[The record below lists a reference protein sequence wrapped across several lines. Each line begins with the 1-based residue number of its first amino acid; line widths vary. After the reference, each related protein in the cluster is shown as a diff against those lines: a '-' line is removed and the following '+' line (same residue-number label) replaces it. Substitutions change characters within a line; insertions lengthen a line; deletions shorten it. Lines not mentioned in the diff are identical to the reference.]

1 MRPFL
6 TLQHPAQA
14 QRYYARGLWRQDT
27 FYGLLARHATA
38 RPAAIALVDG
48 RRRLSWADLMSWVDG
63 VGADL
68 RGRGLKGGERVCLLL
83 SNRVEAIVAFLACAR
98 EGLAC
103 NPSLH
108 RSQSWSE
115 VTNLLQ
121 RLGARALI
129 AEPGWGSAPADLDGV
144 TANVASLQV
153 VYDLARFPKAGDN
166 GGAVLGDPDRV
177 VYLAFTSG
185 TTGTPKCVMHSHN
198 TLLANARD
206 LVADWGHGPE
216 TVLLSLSPLSHHIA
230 WVGVAQWLVA
240 GCQFVCNDPP
250 AIELNAGLDRRDR
263 SDLRDGRAHPCHGR
277 ARRADG
283 AAFAA
288 PGACGGFL
296 HGRRAHSTVGG
307 GGIRGAGRHPAER
320 LRHDGELLA
329 SVHASG
335 RCHPDH
341 CDDLRPRRGRL
352 SGALFDPADRD
363 RPIAAGEV
371 GEIGGRG
378 PALMLGYFD
387 NQHATEMS
395 FNSDGWFM
403 SGDLGSMDE
412 HGNLKVEGRLKDLI
426 IRGGHNIYPAHIEA
440 LALRHGQVGRVAC
453 FPVADAR
460 LGERA
465 CIAVSGS
472 AAAHDLLEHLGREGL
487 SKYDM
492 PEYFLRLDGIPA
504 HRQRQNSQA

>member
-1 MRPFL
+1 MRPYL

-108 RSQSWSE
+108 RSHSWSE

-129 AEPGWGSAPADLDGV
+129 AEPGWGSAPADLMASA
-144 TANVASLQV
+144 ANVASLQV

-166 GGAVLGDPDRV
+166 GGAALGDPDRV

-206 LVADWGHGPE
+206 LVRDWEHGPE

-240 GCQFVCNDPP
+240 GCRFVYNDPP
-250 AIELNAGLDRRDR
+250 RRLSTLDWIVETG
-263 SDLRDGRAHPCHGR
+263 SHLRDGRAHACHGR
-277 ARRADG
+277 AGRAEGARRS
-283 AAFAA
+283 
-288 PGACGGFL
+288 PRLGACRGVL
-296 HGRRAHSTVGG
+296 HGRRADPAVGG

-329 SVHASG
+329 PVHASG
-335 RCHPDH
+335 R
-341 CDDLRPRRGRL
+341 
-352 SGALFDPADRD
+352 
-363 RPIAAGEV
+363 
-371 GEIGGRG
+371 
-378 PALMLGYFD
+378 
-387 NQHATEMS
+387 
-395 FNSDGWFM
+395 
-403 SGDLGSMDE
+403 
-412 HGNLKVEGRLKDLI
+412 
-426 IRGGHNIYPAHIEA
+426 
-440 LALRHGQVGRVAC
+440 
-453 FPVADAR
+453 
-460 LGERA
+460 
-465 CIAVSGS
+465 
-472 AAAHDLLEHLGREGL
+472 
-487 SKYDM
+487 
-492 PEYFLRLDGIPA
+492 
-504 HRQRQNSQA
+504 